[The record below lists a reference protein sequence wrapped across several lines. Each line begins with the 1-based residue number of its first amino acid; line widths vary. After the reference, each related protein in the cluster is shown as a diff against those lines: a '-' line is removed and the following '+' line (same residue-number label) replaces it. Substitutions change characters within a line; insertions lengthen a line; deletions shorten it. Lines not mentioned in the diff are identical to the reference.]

1 MKPIIIALFNNK
13 GGVGK
18 TTVVYHLAHI
28 FPRIGYP
35 TLAVDL
41 DPQANLTEAF
51 FDEESLT
58 DRLENPGKGETIYSC
73 IEPIMEGT
81 GDIEEPKP
89 LKVADGVFVLNGD
102 LRLSLFE
109 DKLSDAWPRNYEG
122 DMSALRAT
130 TSFYRI
136 MLKGA
141 EKCGAKVVLVDVGPN
156 LGAINRAT
164 ILSVDYLILPLA
176 VDLFS
181 LQGLRNLGPKIRD
194 WRKYWKTICGNNPN
208 LAIPIPPGEINPI
221 GYIVLQHAMRLDRP
235 VLSYERWLKRIP
247 EEYNSSVL
255 GISSRDEI
263 KALDPTNC
271 LASLRHYRS
280 LIPMSYEAR
289 KPVFD
294 LQPADGA
301 IGGHTK
307 LVTTAYNEFKTLSE
321 NIIKKIKEKGVNYE

>member
-1 MKPIIIALFNNK
+1 MKPTIIALFNNK

-18 TTVVYHLAHI
+18 TSVVYHLSYI

-51 FDEESLT
+51 FDEEVMAE
-58 DRLENPGKGETIYSC
+58 RLENPKEGETIYSC
-73 IEPIMEGT
+73 IEPIIEGT
-81 GDIEEPKP
+81 GDIIDAEPI
-89 LKVADGVFVLNGD
+89 KVADGVFVLSGD
-102 LRLSLFE
+102 LGLSLFE

-122 DMSALRAT
+122 DKSALRTT

-141 EKCGAKVVLVDVGPN
+141 QKCSAKIILVDVGPN

-164 ILSVDYLILPLA
+164 ILSVDYLVFPLA

-194 WRKYWKTICGNNPN
+194 WRKHWQTICGNNPHPSIQ
-208 LAIPIPPGEINPI
+208 IPSGKMEPV
-221 GYIVLQHAMRLDRP
+221 GYVVLQHAMRLDRP
-235 VLSYERWLKRIP
+235 VKSYNRWLARIP
-247 EEYNSSVL
+247 KEYRHSVL
-255 GISSRDEI
+255 NINQEQEI
-263 KALDPTNC
+263 GVPDSNC
-271 LASLRHYRS
+271 LGTLRHYRS
-280 LIPMSYEAR
+280 LMPMAHEAR

-301 IGGHTK
+301 IGSHGK
-307 LVTTAYNEFKTLSE
+307 LVTTAREEFISLAKA
-321 NIIKKIKEKGVNYE
+321 IIERIRTEG

>member
-1 MKPIIIALFNNK
+1 MTPKIIGLFNNK

-18 TTVVYHLAHI
+18 TTVVYHLAHL

-35 TLAVDL
+35 TMAVDL

-51 FDEESLT
+51 FDEEDISE
-58 DRLENPGKGETIYSC
+58 RLENPEKGETVYSC

-81 GDIEEPKP
+81 GDIIAPQPIKI
-89 LKVADGVFVLNGD
+89 ADGLFVLCGD

-122 DMSALRAT
+122 DRSALRTT

-136 MLKGA
+136 MLMGA
-141 EKCGAKVVLVDVGPN
+141 ERCGAKIVLVDVGPN
-156 LGAINRAT
+156 LGAINRAV

-194 WRKYWKTICGNNPN
+194 WRKNWDTIRSQNPN
-208 LAIPIPPGEINPI
+208 PSIPIPLGRMEPV
-221 GYIVLQHAMRLDRP
+221 GYVVLQHAIRLDRP
-235 VLSYERWLKRIP
+235 VLSYNRWLERIP
-247 EEYNSSVL
+247 QEYRRSVL
-255 GISSRDEI
+255 NISEKQGIEPSDQ
-263 KALDPTNC
+263 NC
-271 LASLRHYRS
+271 LATLRHYRS
-280 LIPMSYEAR
+280 LMPMAHESR

-294 LQPADGA
+294 LQPVDGA
-301 IGGHTK
+301 IGGHVN
-307 LVTTAYNEFKTLSE
+307 LVNTSLKEFKSLAET
-321 NIIKKIKEKGVNYE
+321 IIKKIEETGWFTLV